1 MIKFGEYSKYVSIFS
16 FVLCSAISA
25 DELTV
30 IRDNLPEELKGEV
43 EKIFQKRLEFEFHSA
58 GYHVMLETTT
68 GLRTAAGH
76 LVKVHYEKR
85 YMCTYKKTVTELNT
99 LSGY

>member
-1 MIKFGEYSKYVSIFS
+1 MRIFS

-25 DELTV
+25 DELTA
-30 IRDNLPEELKGEV
+30 IRDSLPEELKGEV

-76 LVKVHYEKR
+76 LVKVHYKNR
-85 YMCTYKKTVTELNT
+85 HVYI
-99 LSGY
+99 

>member
-1 MIKFGEYSKYVSIFS
+1 MCIFP
-16 FVLCSAISA
+16 CSAISA
-25 DELTV
+25 DELTA

-43 EKIFQKRLEFEFHSA
+43 EEIFLKRLEFEFHSA

-76 LVKVHYEKR
+76 LVKVLHSEHVYIEKTCGFSS
-85 YMCTYKKTVTELNT
+85 Y
-99 LSGY
+99 